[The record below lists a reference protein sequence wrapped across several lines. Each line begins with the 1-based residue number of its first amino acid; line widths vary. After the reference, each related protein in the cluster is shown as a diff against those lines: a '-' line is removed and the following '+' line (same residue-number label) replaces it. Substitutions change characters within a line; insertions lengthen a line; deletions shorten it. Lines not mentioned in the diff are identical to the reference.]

1 MGFLPEKKG
10 DAEKLLAAYKNLPST
25 LIFYSAP
32 HDLKKTISR
41 LYETLG
47 DRDAA
52 IVKEITKI
60 HENVER
66 IKLSEGTKEE
76 EPRGEYVIV
85 VEGGKA
91 EENPLNSLSVEE
103 QINLYIA
110 DGLSKMDAV
119 KKVAK
124 ERGLKKSDV
133 YKYTI

>member
-1 MGFLPEKKG
+1 MRHIKICRLRLF
-10 DAEKLLAAYKNLPST
+10 
-25 LIFYSAP
+25 FYSAP

>member
-1 MGFLPEKKG
+1 M
-10 DAEKLLAAYKNLPST
+10 
-25 LIFYSAP
+25 
-32 HDLKKTISR
+32 
-41 LYETLG
+41 
-47 DRDAA
+47 
-52 IVKEITKI
+52 
-60 HENVER
+60 
-66 IKLSEGTKEE
+66 
-76 EPRGEYVIV
+76 